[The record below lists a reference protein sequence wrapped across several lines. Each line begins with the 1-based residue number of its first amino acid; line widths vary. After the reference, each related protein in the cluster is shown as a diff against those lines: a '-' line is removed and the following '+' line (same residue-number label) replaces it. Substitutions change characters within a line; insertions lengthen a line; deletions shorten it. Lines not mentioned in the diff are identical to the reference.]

1 MDFSKIRIT
10 YFYYFQLLTKLNIN
24 TNTKKMST
32 LNINMSNNMEPLAS
46 WGSNSHTKVSTNNK
60 ENLIEDYVCY
70 NLPRS
75 MFRAAASL
83 FSDIRHTNESAKF
96 DEITLQLFLQMI
108 SLSINLDDDK
118 APDIFPYVKAWLEWV
133 PHKDEDKSDRAVAY
147 RIHAISRSPQV
158 KFGTHLQRMLKDSSV
173 LHRDSMNRKMNCRKV
188 DPLSGLHPYQKW
200 MKVSGLEMYTRT
212 ICDRYAGSQEFTDQM
227 DTILN
232 PSLNL
237 SDESE
242 SEDSGYVN
250 PVNPSNVF
258 TIDRAL
264 FRTPDTADKRFMS
277 RELYTGHSE
286 ANVRVASLHFPSA
299 EHVFL
304 LTPGQLHPKVFCSKY
319 LPEHQD
325 WIDKQTAKNDNY
337 SGYDDNVLNEYDIRT
352 AADMERERIQGLSD
366 RSAFASLSL
375 QAKIKYYN
383 DCVPHENT
391 EQFAAAYALYQEWS
405 VKAMK
410 TQCLDPDA
418 CISEV
423 VSKMLTWRDNNE
435 AIVIDHCLTDSSM
448 SVFANRVIRLME
460 GYEQYY
466 LISTA
471 HRMMYLI
478 QHARYDS
485 FRRAFGL
492 HFNCFQAGESAC
504 SKSFLFDQMSKD
516 SIPGTVE
523 VLTYQTG
530 KADAVDGNRNDITTV
545 CHEAPPGMF
554 RTAKNPNADSSQE
567 AMFKEK
573 LTSQKVTAKVY
584 CQDEA
589 TGRRSARLT
598 KSECIGVWMGAT
610 NDPPS
615 EVEEALA
622 TRFFWGNFEQVQRR
636 GRDIDDCMN
645 GQRMMTNHDKN
656 HLKRLN
662 LEAQEEQFRMMLV
675 EKAIWT
681 GIIKDVNTQASNII
695 LPRLKAKMTK
705 NSIVRAGP
713 RDWERVKIFARN
725 QAIVTAIEQV
735 FNLPGG
741 ECYGQPFTIDLVPK
755 LEPHL
760 IVTEEM
766 VIFTLSMLSD
776 QFRSPV
782 EHKILNTIWTMEKFK
797 PTFGKPGDENSHD
810 YIKLPRLQQLS
821 KSVSSRIPLEN
832 GRTSANNI
840 MNFIANM
847 TKHTIMAKPYTLTV
861 PEGTEAN
868 PNPFPV
874 EVKGGTLQPKQS
886 AYYGPEGVFIHVAHI
901 LGHSSDHSD
910 SVYDILASETHKYSD
925 NKRILT
931 AVPYNKNCF
940 HVFKVI
946 ERNAGG
952 EELYYEN
959 VLANSEISRWITQTS
974 DEASASRTKNGYG
987 IYRDVDLECAS
998 KVSQVLVKQAIGP
1011 LQIIDRIVRAEQN
1024 EEYERPTIRY
1034 PETLVSSWKHKKK
1047 YKNNLS
1053 SSSSSSSSSK
1063 RKRNEA
1069 VEEIDTSKKTKIVA

>member
-1 MDFSKIRIT
+1 
-10 YFYYFQLLTKLNIN
+10 
-24 TNTKKMST
+24 
-32 LNINMSNNMEPLAS
+32 MSNLNMEPLAS
-46 WGSNSHTKVSTNNK
+46 WGKNNHTEVP
-60 ENLIEDYVCY
+60 ENFIEMGFSDYVCY
-70 NLPRS
+70 NVPRK
-75 MFRAAASL
+75 MFRQAASL
-83 FSDIRHTNESAKF
+83 FSDIRHTDAASNF
-96 DEITLQLFLQMI
+96 DEITLQTFLQMV
-108 SLSINLDDDK
+108 SMSANLDGEEL
-118 APDIFPYVKAWLEWV
+118 PEGGNYPYVQAWLEWV
-133 PHKDEDKSDRAVAY
+133 PHRDDKDRAVAY
-147 RIHAISRSPQV
+147 RIHAISSV
-158 KFGTHLQRMLKDSSV
+158 EEIKFGKYLSKMLNESSA
-173 LHRDSMNRKMNCRKV
+173 LHKDSMNRKMNSRKV

-212 ICDRYAGSQEFTDQM
+212 ICDRYAESQEFTEEMDQILDPTHALFETKG
-227 DTILN
+227 DT
-232 PSLNL
+232 
-237 SDESE
+237 ET
-242 SEDSGYVN
+242 YTN

-264 FRTPDTADKRFMS
+264 FHTRKTEADEKFKS
-277 RELYTGHSE
+277 RMAYTGDDTSG
-286 ANVRVASLHFPSA
+286 ARVAVLKFPSN
-299 EHVFL
+299 EHVIK

-319 LPEHQD
+319 LPEHQY
-325 WIDKQTAKNDNY
+325 WMDKQK
-337 SGYDDNVLNEYDIRT
+337 VLLVNEKQLLDQPIPKFDEDALTEYDIRT
-352 AADMERERIQGLSD
+352 PADLERERIQGLSD
-366 RSAFASLSL
+366 RSAFATLSL
-375 QAKIKYYN
+375 QARVKYN
-383 DCVPHENT
+383 KDCAPHENT
-391 EQFAAAYALYQEWS
+391 EHFASCYETYQKWS
-405 VKAMK
+405 VKAMQ

-418 CISEV
+418 CISDV

-435 AIVIDHCLTDSSM
+435 AIVIKHRLTDQSM

-504 SKSFLFDQMSKD
+504 SKSFLFDQMAKQ

-554 RTAKNPNADSSQE
+554 RTSKNPNADSSLE

-573 LTSQKVTAKVY
+573 LTSQQVTAKIY
-584 CQDEA
+584 CVDES

-645 GQRMMTNHDKN
+645 GQRMMTNFDKL

-662 LEAQEEQFRMMLV
+662 SEAQEEQFRMMLV

-681 GIIKDVNTQASNII
+681 GIIKEVNTQAANII

-741 ECYGQPFTIDLVPK
+741 ECYGQPFTIDLVPM

-760 IVTEEM
+760 IVTEEI
-766 VIFTLSMLSD
+766 VIFALSMLSD

-797 PTFGKPGDENSHD
+797 PTFGHPNDETSCD
-810 YIKLPRLQQLS
+810 YIKLPRLFQLS
-821 KSVSSRIPLEN
+821 KTLSSRIPLEK

-840 MNFIANM
+840 MNFISNM
-847 TKHTIMAKPYTLTV
+847 TKHTIMAKSYEA
-861 PEGTEAN
+861 PELPTGGTAN
-868 PNPFPV
+868 QNPFPV
-874 EVKGGTLQPKQS
+874 EDTNSKAQPKQS
-886 AYYGPEGVFIHVAHI
+886 AFISPEGVFIHVAHV
-901 LGHSSDHSD
+901 LGHCSDHSD
-910 SVYDILASETHKYSD
+910 SVFDILASETHANSD
-925 NKRILT
+925 SKRILT
-931 AVPYNKNCF
+931 AVPFSKKCF

-946 ERNAGG
+946 EREPSGR
-952 EELYYEN
+952 ELYYEN
-959 VLANSEISRWITQTS
+959 VLANSDVSRWITQTS
-974 DEASASRTKNGYG
+974 EEASVSRTKKGYG
-987 IYRDVDLECAS
+987 INRDIDLECAS
-998 KVSQVLVKQAIGP
+998 KVSTLLGKSAVGP
-1011 LQIIDRIVRAEQN
+1011 LAIIERIVSAEEN
-1024 EEYERPTIRY
+1024 EEYVRPPINY
-1034 PETLVSSWKHKKK
+1034 PSDLLSSWEQHKD
-1047 YKNNLS
+1047 NLCLQ
-1053 SSSSSSSSSK
+1053 SSSSSSSK
-1063 RKRNEA
+1063 RKRNGTPTY
-1069 VEEIDTSKKTKIVA
+1069 TSKKLKL

>member
-1 MDFSKIRIT
+1 
-10 YFYYFQLLTKLNIN
+10 
-24 TNTKKMST
+24 MS
-32 LNINMSNNMEPLAS
+32 ISNVVPLAN
-46 WGSNSHTKVSTNNK
+46 WGKNSFSTVGPGNAANQFS
-60 ENLIEDYVCY
+60 DYVCY

-83 FSDIRHTNESAKF
+83 FSDIRHTDQKAKF
-96 DEITLQLFLQMI
+96 DEITLQVFLQMI
-108 SLSINLDDDK
+108 SMSSNLEK
-118 APDIFPYVKAWLEWV
+118 PPEIFPYVTAWLEWV
-133 PHKDEDKSDRAVAY
+133 PHETVETRAVAY
-147 RIHAISRSPQV
+147 RIHAVSLDPQV
-158 KFGTHLQRMLKDSSV
+158 KFGHQLEKMLETSSALHKDSM
-173 LHRDSMNRKMNCRKV
+173 DRKMNSRKV

-212 ICDRYAGSQEFTDQM
+212 ICDRYAGTQEYTEKLDK
-227 DTILN
+227 ILN
-232 PSLNL
+232 PGNKLGTCP
-237 SDESE
+237 
-242 SEDSGYVN
+242 EDDHSN
-250 PVNPSNVF
+250 PVSPTLVF
-258 TIDRAL
+258 NIDRAMEKTPPMANKL
-264 FRTPDTADKRFMS
+264 FCNRTSYIPGSKGERNS
-277 RELYTGHSE
+277 ILR
-286 ANVRVASLHFPSA
+286 FPSPT
-299 EHVFL
+299 HVIK
-304 LTPGQLHPKVFCSKY
+304 LTPGQLHPKVFLSKY
-319 LPEHQD
+319 LPEHQF
-325 WIDKQTAKNDNY
+325 WMDKQSNSKGCDAIADAADELADQLADQPAADADQFTTT
-337 SGYDDNVLNEYDIRT
+337 VLTEYDIRT

-366 RSAFASLSL
+366 RSAFATLSL

-383 DCVPHENT
+383 DCAPHENT
-391 EQFAAAYALYQEWS
+391 AQFTEKYANYQEWAVTS
-405 VKAMK
+405 MK

-423 VSKMLTWRDNNE
+423 VSKMLTWRDNNR
-435 AIVIDHCLTDSSM
+435 AMIIKHRLTDQSM
-448 SVFANRVIRLME
+448 SVFANRVIKLME

-504 SKSFLFDQMSKD
+504 SKSFLFDQMSKQ

-573 LTSQKVTAKVY
+573 LTSQQVTAKIY

-645 GQRMMTNHDKN
+645 GQRMMTNFDKN
-656 HLKRLN
+656 HLKMLN
-662 LEAQEEQFRMMLV
+662 EEAQEEQFRMMLV

-681 GIIKDVNTQASNII
+681 GIIKDVNTQAANII
-695 LPRLKAKMTK
+695 LPRLKAEMTK

-741 ECYGQPFTIDLVPK
+741 ECYGQPFTVDLVPK

-782 EHKILNTIWTMEKFK
+782 EHKILNTIWKMEKFK
-797 PTFGKPGDENSHD
+797 PTFGQPNDEESKD
-810 YIKLPRLQQLS
+810 YIKLPRLMQLS
-821 KSVSSRIPLEN
+821 KTISSRIPLEK

-840 MNFIANM
+840 MNFLSNM
-847 TKHTIMAKPYTLTV
+847 TKHTIMSKKYKIEGV
-861 PEGTEAN
+861 SQGTEAN
-868 PNPFPV
+868 TNQFPV
-874 EVKGGTLQPKQS
+874 EVPGATAQPKQS
-886 AYYGPEGVFIHVAHI
+886 AFITNEGVFIHVAHI
-901 LGHSSDHSD
+901 LGHCSDHSD
-910 SVYDILASETHKYSD
+910 SVYDILARETHAHSD
-925 NKRILT
+925 KKRILT
-931 AVPYNKNCF
+931 AVPISKKCF

-946 ERNAGG
+946 DRKPGG
-952 EELYYEN
+952 GELYYEN
-959 VLANSEISRWITQTS
+959 VLANSGVSRWITQTS
-974 DEASASRTKNGYG
+974 EEASVSRTRAGYG
-987 IYRDVDLECAS
+987 INKDIDMECAS
-998 KVSQVLVKQAIGP
+998 KVSTLLGKPAVGPIAI
-1011 LQIIDRIVRAEQN
+1011 IERIVSAEEN
-1024 EEYERPTIRY
+1024 EDYVRPPINY
-1034 PETLVSSWKHKKK
+1034 PETLVNSWKRKEGEPSADHQ
-1047 YKNNLS
+1047 S
-1053 SSSSSSSSSK
+1053 RSSSSSSSK
-1063 RKRNEA
+1063 RKRNDA
-1069 VEEIDTSKKTKIVA
+1069 DVDVDTSKKTKIVA

>member
-1 MDFSKIRIT
+1 MENF
-10 YFYYFQLLTKLNIN
+10 
-24 TNTKKMST
+24 
-32 LNINMSNNMEPLAS
+32 NMEPLAS
-46 WGSNSHTKVSTNNK
+46 WGKNTHSDVQ
-60 ENLIEDYVCY
+60 ENMEEPCYEYVCY
-70 NLPRS
+70 ELPRS

-83 FSDIRHTNESAKF
+83 FSDIRHTNADAKF
-96 DEITLQLFLQMI
+96 DEITLQTFLQMI
-108 SLSINLDDDK
+108 SMSADDSEV
-118 APDIFPYVKAWLEWV
+118 PDGHFPYVKAWLEWV
-133 PHKDEDKSDRAVAY
+133 PHSNQAFKDRAVAY
-147 RIHAISRSPQV
+147 RIHAISTHPDV
-158 KFGTHLQRMLKDSSV
+158 HFGKHLEKMLKEAAA
-173 LHRDSMNRKMNCRKV
+173 LHNDSMNRKMNSRKV
-188 DPLSGLHPYQKW
+188 DPLAGLHPHQKW

-212 ICDRYAGSQEFTDQM
+212 ICDRYEGNQKYTAQL
-227 DTILN
+227 DTILDPKN
-232 PSLNL
+232 KLCIEPDFDKADCRS
-237 SDESE
+237 
-242 SEDSGYVN
+242 N
-250 PVNPSNVF
+250 PVNPVSVF
-258 TIDRAL
+258 NIDRAIA
-264 FRTPDTADKRFMS
+264 RTIQHGPMADKKFLD
-277 RELYTGHSE
+277 RETYTKSSKVGE
-286 ANVRVASLHFPSA
+286 RVGCLRFPSH
-299 EHVFL
+299 EHVIR

-319 LPEHQD
+319 LPEHQA
-325 WIDKQTAKNDNY
+325 WMNKQRKELPDQDEFDTT
-337 SGYDDNVLNEYDIRT
+337 VLTEYDIRT

-383 DCVPHENT
+383 DCAPHENT
-391 EQFAAAYALYQEWS
+391 EQFAAAYATYQEWA
-405 VKAMK
+405 VKAMQ

-435 AIVIDHCLTDSSM
+435 AIVIKHRLTDSTM

-504 SKSFLFDQMSKD
+504 SKSFLFDQMAKQ

-573 LTSQKVTAKVY
+573 LTSQQVTAKIY

-645 GQRMMTNHDKN
+645 GQRMMTNFDKI

-662 LEAQEEQFRMMLV
+662 EEAQEEQFRTMLV

-681 GIIKDVNTQASNII
+681 GIIKDVNTQAANII

-797 PTFGKPGDENSHD
+797 PTFGLPGDEESRD
-810 YIKLPRLQQLS
+810 YIKLPRLFQLS
-821 KSVSSRIPLEN
+821 KTLSSRIPLEN

-840 MNFIANM
+840 MNFISNM
-847 TKHTIMAKPYTLTV
+847 TKHTIMAKKYQM
-861 PEGTEAN
+861 PEVIQGEQRN
-868 PNPFPV
+868 PNQFPV
-874 EVKGGTLQPKQS
+874 EDPSEKAKAQPKQS
-886 AYYGPEGVFIHVAHI
+886 AFVTQEGVFIHVAHI
-901 LGHSSDHSD
+901 LGHCSDHSD
-910 SVYDILASETHKYSD
+910 NVFDILANETHANSD
-925 NKRILT
+925 QKRILT
-931 AVPYNKNCF
+931 AVPLNKNCF

-946 ERNAGG
+946 ER
-952 EELYYEN
+952 E
-959 VLANSEISRWITQTS
+959 S
-974 DEASASRTKNGYG
+974 
-987 IYRDVDLECAS
+987 CC
-998 KVSQVLVKQAIGP
+998 
-1011 LQIIDRIVRAEQN
+1011 
-1024 EEYERPTIRY
+1024 
-1034 PETLVSSWKHKKK
+1034 SSSP
-1047 YKNNLS
+1047 S
-1053 SSSSSSSSSK
+1053 SSSSSSSSSSRGSSSK
-1063 RKRNEA
+1063 RKRND
-1069 VEEIDTSKKTKIVA
+1069 VDVDTSKKQNNSTSTNNITKSKTRIL

>member
-1 MDFSKIRIT
+1 
-10 YFYYFQLLTKLNIN
+10 
-24 TNTKKMST
+24 MST
-32 LNINMSNNMEPLAS
+32 SNVVPLAN
-46 WGSNSHTKVSTNNK
+46 WGKNSFSTVGPGQAANQFS
-60 ENLIEDYVCY
+60 DYVCY

-83 FSDIRHTNESAKF
+83 FSDIRHTDQKAKF
-96 DEITLQLFLQMI
+96 DEITLQVFLQMI
-108 SLSINLDDDK
+108 SMSSNLET
-118 APDIFPYVKAWLEWV
+118 PPEIFPYVTAWLEWV
-133 PHKDEDKSDRAVAY
+133 PHETVDTRAVAY
-147 RIHAISRSPQV
+147 RIHAVSHDPQV
-158 KFGTHLQRMLKDSSV
+158 KFGHQLEKMLKTSSA
-173 LHRDSMNRKMNCRKV
+173 LHKDSMDRKMNSRKV

-212 ICDRYAGSQEFTDQM
+212 ICDRYAGTQEYTEKLD
-227 DTILN
+227 DILN
-232 PSLNL
+232 SGNKLGTCP
-237 SDESE
+237 
-242 SEDSGYVN
+242 EDKHSN
-250 PVNPSNVF
+250 PVSPTLVF
-258 TIDRAL
+258 NIDRAIKNTPPTANKL
-264 FRTPDTADKRFMS
+264 FCNRQSYIP
-277 RELYTGHSE
+277 GSE
-286 ANVRVASLHFPSA
+286 GERSCFLRFPSCT
-299 EHVFL
+299 HVIK
-304 LTPGQLHPKVFCSKY
+304 LTPGQLHPKVFLSKY
-319 LPEHQD
+319 LPEHQF
-325 WIDKQTAKNDNY
+325 WMDKQSNSKGCNAIADAADELADQLADQHAADADQFTTT
-337 SGYDDNVLNEYDIRT
+337 VLTEYDIRT
-352 AADMERERIQGLSD
+352 AADMERERILGLSD
-366 RSAFASLSL
+366 RSAFATLSL

-383 DCVPHENT
+383 DCAPHENT
-391 EQFAAAYALYQEWS
+391 AQFTEKYANYQEWAVTS
-405 VKAMK
+405 MK

-423 VSKMLTWRDNNE
+423 VSKMLTWRDNNR
-435 AIVIDHCLTDSSM
+435 AMIIKHRLTDQSM
-448 SVFANRVIRLME
+448 SVFANRVIKLME

-504 SKSFLFDQMSKD
+504 SKSFLFDQMSKQ

-573 LTSQKVTAKVY
+573 LTSQQVTAKIY

-645 GQRMMTNHDKN
+645 GQRMMTNFDKN
-656 HLKRLN
+656 HLKMLN
-662 LEAQEEQFRMMLV
+662 EEAQEEQFRMMLV

-681 GIIKDVNTQASNII
+681 GIIKDVNTQAANII
-695 LPRLKAKMTK
+695 LPRLKAEMTK

-741 ECYGQPFTIDLVPK
+741 ECYGQTFTIDLVPM

-782 EHKILNTIWTMEKFK
+782 EHKILNTIWKMEKFK
-797 PTFGKPGDENSHD
+797 PTFGQPNDEESKD
-810 YIKLPRLQQLS
+810 YIKLPRLMQLS
-821 KSVSSRIPLEN
+821 KTISSRIPLEK

-840 MNFIANM
+840 MNFISNM
-847 TKHTIMAKPYTLTV
+847 TKHTIMSKKYKIEGV
-861 PEGTEAN
+861 SQGTEAN
-868 PNPFPV
+868 TNQFPV
-874 EVKGGTLQPKQS
+874 EVPGATAQPKQS
-886 AYYGPEGVFIHVAHI
+886 AFITNEGVFIHVAHI
-901 LGHSSDHSD
+901 LGHCSDHSD
-910 SVYDILASETHKYSD
+910 SVYDILARETHAHSD
-925 NKRILT
+925 KKRILT
-931 AVPYNKNCF
+931 AVPISKKCF

-946 ERNAGG
+946 DRKPGG
-952 EELYYEN
+952 GELYYEN
-959 VLANSEISRWITQTS
+959 VLANSGVSRWITQTS
-974 DEASASRTKNGYG
+974 EEASVSRTRAGYG
-987 IYRDVDLECAS
+987 INKDIDMECAS
-998 KVSQVLVKQAIGP
+998 KVSTLLGKPAVGPIAI
-1011 LQIIDRIVRAEQN
+1011 IERIVSAEEN
-1024 EEYERPTIRY
+1024 EDYVRPPINY
-1034 PETLVSSWKHKKK
+1034 PETLVNSWKRKEGGPSADHQSR
-1047 YKNNLS
+1047 S

-1063 RKRNEA
+1063 RKRNDA
-1069 VEEIDTSKKTKIVA
+1069 DVDVDTSKKTKIVA

>member
-1 MDFSKIRIT
+1 
-10 YFYYFQLLTKLNIN
+10 
-24 TNTKKMST
+24 MST
-32 LNINMSNNMEPLAS
+32 SNSNMPKSHMEPLAS
-46 WGSNSHTKVSTNNK
+46 WGNNSHTKVTETFESK
-60 ENLIEDYVCY
+60 FAFEYVVY
-70 NLPRS
+70 EMPRS

-83 FSDIRHTNESAKF
+83 FSDIRHTNASAKF
-96 DEITLQLFLQMI
+96 DEITFQTFLQMI
-108 SLSINLDDDK
+108 SMSADLTEVVEDN
-118 APDIFPYVKAWLEWV
+118 FPWVEAWLEWV
-133 PHKDEDKSDRAVAY
+133 PHKENEARAVSY
-147 RIHAISRSPQV
+147 RIHAISTSEHV
-158 KFGTHLQRMLKDSSV
+158 KFGKQLNEMLQNSAA
-173 LHRDSMNRKMNCRKV
+173 LHNDSMNRKMNSRKV
-188 DPLSGLHPYQKW
+188 DPLAGLHPHQKW
-200 MKVSGLEMYTRT
+200 MKISGLEMYTRT
-212 ICDRYAGSQEFTDQM
+212 ICDRYANTQEYTAKLDDILDPRNNLFT
-227 DTILN
+227 
-232 PSLNL
+232 
-237 SDESE
+237 E
-242 SEDSGYVN
+242 GAN
-250 PVNPSNVF
+250 PVNPTEVF
-258 TIDRAL
+258 NIDRAIE
-264 FRTPDTADKRFMS
+264 RTRQHAPMANEKFLN
-277 RELYTGHSE
+277 RESYAKNPEKGG
-286 ANVRVASLHFPSA
+286 RVQELKFPSHK
-299 EHVFL
+299 HVIR

-319 LPEHQD
+319 LPEHQS
-325 WIDKQTAKNDNY
+325 WMNKQRNKLPDQHSFDNT
-337 SGYDDNVLNEYDIRT
+337 VLTEYDIRT

-383 DCVPHENT
+383 DCAPHENT
-391 EQFAAAYALYQEWS
+391 EQFADAYATYQGWA
-405 VKAMK
+405 VKAMQ

-435 AIVIDHCLTDSSM
+435 AMVIKHRLTDSSM
-448 SVFANRVIRLME
+448 SVFANRAIRLME

-504 SKSFLFDQMSKD
+504 SKSFLFDQMSKQ

-573 LTSQKVTAKVY
+573 LTSQQVTAKIY

-645 GQRMMTNHDKN
+645 GQRMMSNFDKN
-656 HLKRLN
+656 HLKMLN
-662 LEAQEEQFRMMLV
+662 EEAQEEQFRMMLV

-681 GIIKDVNTQASNII
+681 GIIKDVNTQAANIV
-695 LPRLKAKMTK
+695 LPRLKAKMTR

-741 ECYGQPFTIDLVPK
+741 ECYGQPFTIELVPK

-760 IVTEEM
+760 IVSEEM

-782 EHKILNTIWTMEKFK
+782 EHKILNTIWMMEKFK
-797 PTFGKPGDENSHD
+797 PTFGKPGDDTSHD
-810 YIKLPRLQQLS
+810 YIKLPRLHQLS
-821 KSVSSRIPLEN
+821 KTISSRIPLEK

-840 MNFIANM
+840 MNFISNM
-847 TKHTIMAKPYTLTV
+847 TKHTVMAKTYELPSPT
-861 PEGTEAN
+861 EGSLAN
-868 PNPFPV
+868 TNPFPV
-874 EVKGGTLQPKQS
+874 EVPGSTAQPRQS
-886 AYYGPEGVFIHVAHI
+886 AYWDKEGVFIHVAHI

-910 SVYDILASETHKYSD
+910 SVFDILASETHANSD
-925 NKRILT
+925 SKRILT
-931 AVPYNKNCF
+931 AVPINKNCF

-946 ERNAGG
+946 DRKPSGQG
-952 EELYYEN
+952 LYYEN
-959 VLANSEISRWITQTS
+959 VLANSGVSRWITQTS
-974 DEASASRTKNGYG
+974 EDASTSRTRAGYG
-987 IYRDVDLECAS
+987 INRDIDLECAS
-998 KVSQVLVKQAIGP
+998 KVSTLLGKHAVGP
-1011 LQIIDRIVRAEQN
+1011 LAIIERIVSAEEN
-1024 EEYERPTIRY
+1024 EDYVRPPINY
-1034 PETLVSSWKHKKK
+1034 PETLVNSWERKEGEPSADHQSR
-1047 YKNNLS
+1047 S
-1053 SSSSSSSSSK
+1053 SSSSSSSSSN
-1063 RKRNEA
+1063 RKRND
-1069 VEEIDTSKKTKIVA
+1069 VGVGVDTSKKTKIVA